1 MLLDEPVERLGQA
14 LRLVEHDRSLR
25 GEIVEYVRRRV
36 DQKGHERA
44 EIRRGAAFQ
53 RVDQLLRAHAYA
65 GCGVRVFVPAHL
77 RSQLCGQGG
86 DLLRSDQNV
95 RRGKDGQ
102 RVRISQPLARIPVD
116 ALQRLHLVPKKVDAP
131 GIFLSHGEQ
140 IEDVAAQGEA
150 PLPLQ
155 KIPPLVSHR
164 GEGGSDLFQIV
175 AVPLFQGERPDVRG
189 KKLHQRFGRSDCKIR
204 PRFQLAQRGNA
215 LKQAEFGKRA
225 LIQQH
230 VVLRIELDRAAAGKP
245 PHLLRGALHGERIRD
260 DEQDGA
266 VQHGR
271 DVALFGKR
279 QVKNRRG
286 DSLADSVGNLRKRTA
301 QCLRF

>member
-116 ALQRLHLVPKKVDAP
+116 ALQRLHLVPEKVDAP

-175 AVPLFQGERPDVRG
+175 AAALFRV
-189 KKLHQRFGRSDCKIR
+189 S
-204 PRFQLAQRGNA
+204 
-215 LKQAEFGKRA
+215 
-225 LIQQH
+225 
-230 VVLRIELDRAAAGKP
+230 VLTSAGKSCISDS
-245 PHLLRGALHGERIRD
+245 G
-260 DEQDGA
+260 
-266 VQHGR
+266 
-271 DVALFGKR
+271 VAIAKSAPAFSSHSAAMRLNRLNLENARLSSSTSSFG
-279 QVKNRRG
+279 
-286 DSLADSVGNLRKRTA
+286 
-301 QCLRF
+301 